1 MTDEQRIEFEE
12 TLSTV
17 NDVFKDIQL
26 DNNYQIL
33 TYEGKAKVLNK
44 IHDIYYEI
52 AKYEVLGVDLST
64 KLAKLLYNTG
74 KNKNI
79 SKYIHILVMLQIQ
92 LENVKEN
99 KNKKQ

>member
-44 IHDIYYEI
+44 IANLTRNEKMLVAYLLGYSISEDNFDSVVPFLKRLGMSYNNAI
-52 AKYEVLGVDLST
+52 AY
-64 KLAKLLYNTG
+64 LA
-74 KNKNI
+74 
-79 SKYIHILVMLQIQ
+79 
-92 LENVKEN
+92 
-99 KNKKQ
+99 